1 MKEKLETKLDEI
13 RAQKERVMADYHA
26 LSGAEQ
32 MLLQLIKELSENE
45 NDNG

>member
-1 MKEKLETKLDEI
+1 MKENLEKKLSEI
-13 RAQKERVMADYHA
+13 RTQKEKTVANLNA

-32 MLLQLIKELSENE
+32 MLLQLIKELSEDE

>member
-1 MKEKLETKLDEI
+1 MKENLEKKLEEI
-13 RAQKERVMADYHA
+13 RTQKERTIADYHA

-32 MLLQLIKELSENE
+32 MLLQLIKELSEDE